1 MELGEDIVAGA
12 IVGIICGVC
21 YFILG
26 LMVYKKPPKRI
37 NGIYGYRT
45 PRAMSNPELWEEAQR
60 YSANLMM
67 QFGVIITVFGIIG
80 FWLTDVR
87 ALVLSLVATGFY
99 TFRLFTRVEGRL
111 KQMQRVQQQEQK
123 EQGA

>member
-1 MELGEDIVAGA
+1 MAGA
-12 IVGIICGVC
+12 FVGIICGVC

-26 LMVYKKPPKRI
+26 LMVYKKPPKQI

-45 PRAMSNPELWEEAQR
+45 PRAMSDPTLWEEAQR
-60 YSANLMM
+60 YSSALMM
-67 QFGVIITVFGIIG
+67 QFGCIITVFGIIG

-87 ALVLSLVATGFY
+87 ALVLSLIAVGFY

-111 KQMQRVQQQEQK
+111 KEMQRAQQEQDK
-123 EQGA
+123 QGE